1 MYQKLSPDI
10 WGLIF
15 ADQLSLI
22 MFQSYLIMVPGNY
35 MHFVGIVGL
44 LKYQN
49 SVTYLSTFFFGCLC
63 LFSRIECSCTFEFV
77 NEIYNNIKDTLMV
90 LCVCFFYLII
100 LLGGGLAFHLLS
112 KNSS

>member
-22 MFQSYLIMVPGNY
+22 TFQSYLIMVPGNY

-49 SVTYLSTFFFGCLC
+49 SVTYWSIFFFGCLC
-63 LFSRIECSCTFEFV
+63 LFSRIECSCTFEF
-77 NEIYNNIKDTLMV
+77 
-90 LCVCFFYLII
+90 
-100 LLGGGLAFHLLS
+100 S
-112 KNSS
+112 K

>member
-22 MFQSYLIMVPGNY
+22 VFQSYLIIVPGNY
-35 MHFVGIVGL
+35 KHFIGIVGL

-49 SVTYLSTFFFGCLC
+49 SVTYWSTFFFGCLC
-63 LFSRIECSCTFEFV
+63 LFSRIECSCTFEF
-77 NEIYNNIKDTLMV
+77 
-90 LCVCFFYLII
+90 
-100 LLGGGLAFHLLS
+100 S
-112 KNSS
+112 K

>member
-22 MFQSYLIMVPGNY
+22 TFQSYLIMVPGNY

-49 SVTYLSTFFFGCLC
+49 SVTY
-63 LFSRIECSCTFEFV
+63 
-77 NEIYNNIKDTLMV
+77 
-90 LCVCFFYLII
+90 
-100 LLGGGLAFHLLS
+100 
-112 KNSS
+112 